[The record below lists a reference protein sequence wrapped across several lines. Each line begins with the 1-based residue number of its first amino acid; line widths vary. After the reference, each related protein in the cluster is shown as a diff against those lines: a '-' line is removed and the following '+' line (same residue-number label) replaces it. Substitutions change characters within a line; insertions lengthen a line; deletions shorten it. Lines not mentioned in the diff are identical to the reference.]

1 MILKYLKNNYSYL
14 IILFVVFCFL
24 FFATSIFTIEFQ
36 KINDL
41 FPYYS
46 FVLLFCCF
54 CVTFFHSIWLNKL
67 VYEKD
72 IIKKRNFIIA
82 FVFLLLNTTFVTNL
96 NMILISFTLLL
107 FVYYLLSLHKQKQP
121 YALVFNAGI
130 ILSILSFYIPNVLL
144 FHSVILFSC
153 IVFRN
158 ICWRVCVLAIL
169 SIIITYIFVWTYQIT
184 FGLSLSIPDFNFSY
198 EHISFDIFEFYLHQK
213 IWWGVLSLIMLLSF
227 YELFRWMYKKSNK
240 SRESFI
246 IVLFYFFISI
256 VSFLLSQNN
265 ESVSL
270 LLIPLS
276 IIIGNFFV
284 YYKKEKISELI
295 FLLFLFSSIF
305 YRVSMINM

>member
-1 MILKYLKNNYSYL
+1 MILKYLQNNHSYL
-14 IILFVVFCFL
+14 LILFFIFCFL

-36 KINDL
+36 KIKDL

-46 FVLLFCCF
+46 FILFFGCF
-54 CVTFFHSIWLNKL
+54 FITFLHSIWLNKL

-72 IIKKRNFIIA
+72 VIKKRNFIIA
-82 FVFLLLNTTFVTNL
+82 FVFLLLNTTVITNL
-96 NMILISFTLLL
+96 NMMLISFGLLL
-107 FVYYLLSLHKQKQP
+107 FLYYLLSLHKQKQP

-130 ILSILSFYIPNVLL
+130 VLSILSFYIPNVLL

-153 IVFRN
+153 VVFRN
-158 ICWRVCVLAIL
+158 ISWRIFVLIIL
-169 SIIITYIFVWTYQIT
+169 SIFITYIFVWTYQIT
-184 FGLSLSIPDFNFSY
+184 FDLCLTIPKLNFSFH
-198 EHISFDIFEFYLHQK
+198 HISFSLLDLYLHQK
-213 IWWGVLSLIMLLSF
+213 VWWAVLTLVVLLSC
-227 YELFRWMYKKSNK
+227 YELLRWMYKKSNK

-246 IVLFYFFISI
+246 IILFYFFVSI
-256 VSFLLSQNN
+256 ITFLISQNI
-265 ESVSL
+265 ESISL

-284 YYKKEKISELI
+284 YYKKEKISGLI

>member
-14 IILFVVFCFL
+14 IILFVIFCFL
-24 FFATSIFTIEFQ
+24 FFAISIFTIEFQ

-46 FVLLFCCF
+46 FFLLLGCF
-54 CVTFFHSIWLNKL
+54 FVTFLHSIWLNKL

-72 IIKKRNFIIA
+72 VIKKRNFIIA

-96 NMILISFTLLL
+96 NIVLISFALLL
-107 FVYYLLSLHKQKQP
+107 FVYYLLSLHKQKEP
-121 YALVFNAGI
+121 YALVFNAGV
-130 ILSILSFYIPNVLL
+130 ILSILSFYLPNFLL
-144 FHSVILFSC
+144 FHSTIIFSC
-153 IVFRN
+153 IIFRN
-158 ICWRVCVLAIL
+158 ISWRVCVLTIL
-169 SIIITYIFVWTYQIT
+169 SIIITYIFVWTYQFT
-184 FGLSLSIPDFNFSY
+184 FDLRLFVPDFNFSY
-198 EHISFDIFEFYLHQK
+198 HHISFNIFEISLHQK
-213 IWWGVLSLIMLLSF
+213 IWWGVLTLIVLLSF

-246 IVLFYFFISI
+246 VVLFYFFVSI
-256 VSFLLSQNN
+256 VTFLLSKNN
-265 ESVSL
+265 ESVAL

-284 YYKKEKISELI
+284 YYKKEKISGLI